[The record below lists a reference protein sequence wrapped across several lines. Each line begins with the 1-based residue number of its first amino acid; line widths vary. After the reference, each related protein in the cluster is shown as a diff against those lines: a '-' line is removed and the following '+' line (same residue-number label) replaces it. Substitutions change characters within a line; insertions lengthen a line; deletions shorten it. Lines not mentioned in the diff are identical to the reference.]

1 MFFCDVS
8 IFFLHC
14 FHCFGDC
21 FFHVFWI
28 CPFLGGLFF
37 PFWGGIFFPF
47 SGGGGDSVCSK
58 MPNDQTSHQFGCVE
72 SLS

>member
-1 MFFCDVS
+1 MDFFSHFGV
-8 IFFLHC
+8 FF
-14 FHCFGDC
+14 
-21 FFHVFWI
+21 FFH
-28 CPFLGGLFF
+28 FLGG
-37 PFWGGIFFPF
+37 IFLPF